1 MQANAAIVS
10 TLAPPGTRYAVSGSC
25 FRMKYGKASI
35 EVDLGGTPEQMDQAR
50 RCIALVID
58 KMKRRSRAAVHS
70 FPDAVDPT
78 APSLTLSQAIKEY
91 LENLADRERSKS
103 TMKAYHATLE
113 ILLAVAGDVPVASI
127 DHKVIGKFYKN
138 LRWWP
143 HRARS
148 FRHLKH
154 LSPREILDFGIARAK
169 PQTLADA
176 TEDRHTAGLNAFFE
190 TLLTIG
196 QVPRNPMALAKRD
209 RSGQQ
214 APKVKVR
221 HPFTQIELGQIFN
234 PAVFVPWSKKYPHTW
249 WIPQIALFTGARVDE
264 IAQLRAADIGMDNGA
279 MCFFFRPVEGAE
291 IETDGMRERT
301 FKNGYSMRIVP
312 IAKALLDAGLLTF
325 VEEVKAAGLVRLFPQ
340 LKAGVDRIT
349 GELNGAGYSIGHI
362 QQFGDYL
369 RENTNIKKGTS
380 THAFRHLITTALTAQ
395 DVPDAVIASITGH
408 APSKSKFVHLD
419 GYKAK
424 QPEEVLRPKQVAAIN
439 KFDPGV
445 ALPLYTPGQFAHCL
459 GPEAKKHP

>member
-1 MQANAAIVS
+1 MQTNTAIAS
-10 TLAPPGTRYAVSGSC
+10 TLVPPGTRYAVSGSY

-58 KMKRRSRAAVHS
+58 KMKRRSHASVS
-70 FPDAVDPT
+70 VFPDVVDPT
-78 APSLTLSQAIKEY
+78 APSLTLSQATKEY
-91 LENLADRERSKS
+91 LENLADREKSKN
-103 TMKAYHATLE
+103 TLKAYSATLE
-113 ILLAVAGDVPVASI
+113 ILLGVAGDMPVASI

-148 FRHLKH
+148 FRHLRD
-154 LSPREILDFGIARAK
+154 LSPREILEYGIAQAK
-169 PQTLADA
+169 PQKIATA

-209 RSGQQ
+209 RCGQQ
-214 APKVKVR
+214 TPKIKSR
-221 HPFTQIELGQIFN
+221 RPFTHDELGQIFN
-234 PAVFVPWSKKYPHTW
+234 PSTYVPWASKFPHTW
-249 WIPQIALFTGARVDE
+249 WIPQIALMTGARVDE

-279 MCFFFRPVEGAE
+279 MCFFFKPVGDDYQVE
-291 IETDGMRERT
+291 GMRERT
-301 FKNGYSMRIVP
+301 FKNGFSMRIVP
-312 IAKALLDAGLLTF
+312 VAKPLLDAGLLTF

-340 LKAGVDRIT
+340 LKAGVDRTT
-349 GELNGAGYSIGHI
+349 GELNGNGYSIRHI

-369 RENTNIKKGTS
+369 REYTSIKKGTS
-380 THAFRHLITTALTAQ
+380 THAFRHLITTALTAL
-395 DVPDAVIASITGH
+395 DVPDMVIASITGH

-419 GYKAK
+419 GYKDK
-424 QPEEVLRPKQVAAIN
+424 QPEELLRPKQVAALTKYN
-439 KFDPGV
+439 PGIV
-445 ALPLYTPGQFAHCL
+445 LPRYTPGQFAHCL
-459 GPEAKKHP
+459 GPTAKKYP